1 MNAKRVFS
9 AIVAAMAM
17 GGSAFAIEATQLP
30 LPPAQPAPAD
40 LASMPMECAKAPMK
54 RHDHG
59 AERGLGVA
67 AVTPMTMMMT
77 MPCPMERGA
86 LPADTKADKRLPHD
100 HGRFHKNQW

>member
-9 AIVAAMAM
+9 VFAALVV

-30 LPPAQPAPAD
+30 PPAQPALAD
-40 LASMPMECAKAPMK
+40 VATMPMECAKAPMK

-67 AVTPMTMMMT
+67 TATPMMMA
-77 MPCPMERGA
+77 CPMEQGA
-86 LPADTKADKRLPHD
+86 ATADAKADKRLRHD
-100 HGRFHKNQW
+100 HGKFHKNQW